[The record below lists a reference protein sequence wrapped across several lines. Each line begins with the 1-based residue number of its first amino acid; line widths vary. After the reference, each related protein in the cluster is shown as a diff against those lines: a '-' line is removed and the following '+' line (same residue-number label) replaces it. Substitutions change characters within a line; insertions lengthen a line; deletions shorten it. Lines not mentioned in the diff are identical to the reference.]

1 MNRTAKINRNTKET
15 QIDLELN
22 IDGSGKSNISTTIR
36 FLDHMLELFT
46 KHGAFDLKIIAKGDT
61 DVDQHH
67 LVEDI
72 GIVLGQA
79 FKEALGDKKGINR
92 AGYFVMP
99 MDECIVITAID
110 ISGRPFLK
118 FEVPF
123 RELKIGDLSSEL
135 IQDFF
140 EGFSNNLACNLH
152 LILPYGRTDHHRS
165 EATFKSFARALRM
178 ACSFD
183 SSMKDQIPSTKGL
196 I

>member
-1 MNRTAKINRNTKET
+1 MRTSKINRHTKET
-15 QIDLELN
+15 QIDLDLR
-22 IDGSGKSNISTTIR
+22 IDGSGQSKISTTIR

-46 KHGAFDLKIIAKGDT
+46 KHGAFDLTIQAKGDT

-72 GIVLGQA
+72 GIALGQA

-99 MDECIVITAID
+99 MDESLAITAID

-123 RELKIGDLSSEL
+123 RESKIGDLSSEL
-135 IQDFF
+135 VQDFF

-152 LILPYGRTDHHRS
+152 LNLPYGRTDHHRC
-165 EATFKSFARALRM
+165 EAVFKSFARALRM

-183 SSMKDQIPSTKGL
+183 KSMLDQIPSTKGL

>member
-1 MNRTAKINRNTKET
+1 MRTAIIKRHTKET

-22 IDGSGKSNISTTIR
+22 VDGSGHSNITTTIK

-46 KHGAFDLKIIAKGDT
+46 KHGAFDLTINAKGDT
-61 DVDQHH
+61 EVDQHH
-67 LVEDI
+67 LVEDV
-72 GIVLGQA
+72 GIALGQA

-99 MDECIVITAID
+99 MDESLAITAID

-118 FEVPF
+118 FDVPF
-123 RELKIGDLSSEL
+123 RELLIGDLKSEL
-135 IQDFF
+135 VQDFF

-152 LILPYGRTDHHRS
+152 LNLPYGRTDHHRC
-165 EATFKSFARALRM
+165 EATFKSFARAVRM
-178 ACSFD
+178 ACSLD
-183 SSMKDQIPSTKGL
+183 KVMIDQIPSTKGL

>member
-1 MNRTAKINRNTKET
+1 MRTSKISRHTKET
-15 QIDLELN
+15 QIDLELSV
-22 IDGSGKSNISTTIR
+22 DGSGQSKISTTIR

-46 KHGAFDLKIIAKGDT
+46 KHGAFNLTIQAKGDT

-72 GIVLGQA
+72 GIALGQA

-99 MDECIVITAID
+99 MDESLAITAID

-118 FEVPF
+118 FDVPF
-123 RELKIGDLSSEL
+123 REPKIGDLSSEL
-135 IQDFF
+135 VQDFF

-152 LILPYGRTDHHRS
+152 LNLPYGRTDHHRC
-165 EATFKSFARALRM
+165 EAVFKSFARALRM

-183 SSMKDQIPSTKGL
+183 KNMLDQIPSTKGL

>member
-1 MNRTAKINRNTKET
+1 MRTSKINRHTKET
-15 QIDLELN
+15 QIDLELSV
-22 IDGSGKSNISTTIR
+22 DGSGQSKISTTIR

-46 KHGAFDLKIIAKGDT
+46 KHGAFNLTIQAKGDT

-72 GIVLGQA
+72 GIALGQA

-99 MDECIVITAID
+99 MDESLAITAID

-123 RELKIGDLSSEL
+123 RESKIGDLSSEL
-135 IQDFF
+135 VQDFF

-152 LILPYGRTDHHRS
+152 LNLPYGRTDHHRC
-165 EATFKSFARALRM
+165 EAVFKSFARALRM

-183 SSMKDQIPSTKGL
+183 KNMLDQIPSTKGL

>member
-1 MNRTAKINRNTKET
+1 MRTSKINRNTKET
-15 QIDLELN
+15 QINLELT
-22 IDGSGKSNISTTIR
+22 IDGSGQSKISTTIR

-46 KHGAFDLKIIAKGDT
+46 KHGAFNLTIEAKGDT

-72 GIVLGQA
+72 GIVLGQT

-99 MDECIVITAID
+99 MDEALAITAID

-152 LILPYGRTDHHRS
+152 LNLPYGRTDHHRC
-165 EATFKSFARALRM
+165 EAVFKSFGRALRM
-178 ACSFD
+178 ACSLD
-183 SSMKDQIPSTKGL
+183 KSMLDQIPSTKGL

>member
-1 MNRTAKINRNTKET
+1 MRTSKINRNTKET
-15 QIDLELN
+15 QIVLELN
-22 IDGSGKSNISTTIR
+22 IDGTGQSKISTTIR

-46 KHGAFDLKIIAKGDT
+46 KHGAFDITLEARGDT

-99 MDECIVITAID
+99 MDESLSITAID

-118 FEVPF
+118 FDVPF
-123 RELKIGDLSSEL
+123 RDLKIGDLNSEL

-152 LILPYGRTDHHRS
+152 LNLPYGRTDHHRC

-178 ACSFD
+178 ACSMD
-183 SSMKDQIPSTKGL
+183 KNMADQIPSTKGL